1 MRYRVLVNCKIPDI
15 ENFID
20 GRDNTDLLLPGDI
33 RDAPGNAFPGN
44 HHKYNSRAPYYA
56 KCGQLSDRYRYRQA
70 PAPVVRSS
78 QIHCSRIHHKLLS
91 DAV

>member
-15 ENFID
+15 ENFIA
-20 GRDNTDLLLPGDI
+20 GRDNTDLARLGDI
-33 RDAPGNAFPGN
+33 LDAPCIAFPGN

-78 QIHCSRIHHKLLS
+78 QIHYNRTHHKLLS
-91 DAV
+91 NAV